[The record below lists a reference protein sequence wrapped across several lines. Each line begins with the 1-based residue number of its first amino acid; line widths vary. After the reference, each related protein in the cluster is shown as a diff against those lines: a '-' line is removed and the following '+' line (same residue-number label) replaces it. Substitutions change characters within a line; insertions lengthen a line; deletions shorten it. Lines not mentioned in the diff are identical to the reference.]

1 MESNFDETK
10 VLRGLNNADTS
21 SFIKNSELKNLI
33 QFKLDK
39 TDFEE
44 ADLINID
51 SIILD
56 GRKINGDINIVDFND
71 IDFFSNLK
79 KIEIKNL
86 DISKEQMKK
95 IEKLEDVSFKN
106 CKVESL
112 EDIRNIKRI
121 SINNSKISDLDQ
133 IENFQ
138 NMIELEIINIQL
150 ENFSFLKKLM
160 NLQILKIK
168 NVKGFSLD
176 KINFPLPIKYLSV
189 EGIEKIE
196 EKLFIENCPNLK
208 ILSIDKEKSKEWADE
223 LDNLVKKE
231 IKILLNDIYE
241 Y

>member
-71 IDFFSNLK
+71 MDFFSNLK

-196 EKLFIENCPNLK
+196 EKFFIENCPNLK

>member
-176 KINFPLPIKYLSV
+176 KINFPLPIRYLSV

-196 EKLFIENCPNLK
+196 EKFFIENCPNLK

>member
-196 EKLFIENCPNLK
+196 EKFFIENCPNLK

>member
-196 EKLFIENCPNLK
+196 EKFFIENCPNLK
-208 ILSIDKEKSKEWADE
+208 ILSVDKEKSKEWADE